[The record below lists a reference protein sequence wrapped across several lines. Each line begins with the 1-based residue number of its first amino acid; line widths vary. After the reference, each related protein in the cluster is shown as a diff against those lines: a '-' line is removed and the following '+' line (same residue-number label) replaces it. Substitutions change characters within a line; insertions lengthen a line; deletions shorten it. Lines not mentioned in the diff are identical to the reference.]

1 MKIPDQSYRFPQ
13 ELAVTSTP
21 LRRVMIVG
29 SCLVS
34 AWPDIFKKADH
45 GCPCD
50 FFLFNNATQLPA
62 NPPQPI
68 EDYDFQIVQIPL
80 RSLLPDYTY
89 FQLTRTDIRGYE
101 ALLAD
106 AKARLS
112 QFLAAAMRWNSEHGL
127 LTFVSNYLVPQ
138 QNPMGRLLPRYDLRN
153 FVYFIEKLNE
163 TLADELI
170 KYSNA
175 YFFDM
180 DAVVSTYG
188 RRYFQD
194 DILWQLNHG
203 AALSN
208 EDFSRDQERLEPVVR
223 PQELYPVRLHDIA
236 GYLWM
241 ELVAMYRTIR
251 QMDLVKLVVM
261 DIDDTLWRGIA
272 AEESEISD
280 SVIGDAIRG
289 WPLGLI
295 DALGYLKRRGVLL
308 AICSRNDEKRITTI
322 WPRIMGNHLSLE
334 DFASRKINW
343 RTKAENFEEI
353 LNEMNLLPRNVLFID
368 DNPVERESIKAAFPG
383 VRVLGPNPYV
393 WRRILLWSSETQV
406 ASITAES
413 AARTDMVRAQI
424 ERETQ
429 RKHMSR
435 DEFLA
440 SLSLELKLFELNG
453 VEHASFPR
461 ALELLNK
468 TNQFNTSGKRW
479 TKQECIA
486 AFADGTRFYAF
497 EVKDKFTAYGIVGV
511 LVVREAS
518 ILQFVMSCRVAGLDV
533 EIAAMAK
540 ILRILN
546 KDRHAAVSATLVE
559 TELNLL
565 CRDFYQRCGF
575 SNKDGLWHRP
585 LQPPLEKPA
594 HVKIASGKAG
604 IFKALVDAV

>member
-13 ELAVTSTP
+13 ELVVTPTS

-34 AWPDIFKKADH
+34 VWPEIIKKADP

-62 NPPQPI
+62 NPPHPI
-68 EDYDFQIVQIPL
+68 EDYDLQIVQIPL

-89 FQLTRTDIRGYE
+89 FQLTHADMKSYG

-106 AKARLS
+106 AKGRLS

-163 TLADELI
+163 ALADELS
-170 KYSNA
+170 KYNNA

-180 DAVVSTYG
+180 DQVVSTYG

-194 DILWQLNHG
+194 DVLWQLNHG

-208 EDFSRDQERLEPVVR
+208 EDFARDQERLEPVVR
-223 PQELYPVRLHDIA
+223 PQEFYPVRLHDIA
-236 GYLWM
+236 VYLWM
-241 ELVAMYRTIR
+241 ELVAMYRTVR

-261 DIDDTLWRGIA
+261 DIDDTLWRGVA
-272 AEESEISD
+272 AEKSDLSD
-280 SVIGDAIRG
+280 SVIEDAIRG
-289 WPLGLI
+289 WPLGLA

-308 AICSRNDEKRITTI
+308 SICSRNDEKRITAI
-322 WPRIMGNHLSLE
+322 WSRIMGNHLSLE

-353 LNEMNLLPRNVLFID
+353 LSEMNLLPRNVLFID

-413 AARTDMVRAQI
+413 AARTDMVQAQI
-424 ERETQ
+424 ERESQ
-429 RKHMSR
+429 RKQMSR

-453 VEHASFPR
+453 VGHAGFPR
-461 ALELLNK
+461 ALELINK

-479 TKQECIA
+479 SKQECMA
-486 AFADGTRFYAF
+486 AFAEGTRFYAF
-497 EVKDKFTAYGIVGV
+497 EVKDRFTVYGIVGV
-511 LVVREAS
+511 LIVQGTDIV
-518 ILQFVMSCRVAGLDV
+518 QFVMSCRVAGLDV
-533 EIAAMAK
+533 EIAAMAE
-540 ILRILN
+540 ILRILH
-546 KDRHAAVSATLVE
+546 KDRHTAVSATLVE

-565 CRDFYQRCGF
+565 CRDLYQRCGF
-575 SNKDGLWHRP
+575 SNNGGLWRRP
-585 LQPPLEKPA
+585 LLPALERPA
-594 HVKIASGKAG
+594 HVKIVGKSGV
-604 IFKALVDAV
+604 FRALVDAV